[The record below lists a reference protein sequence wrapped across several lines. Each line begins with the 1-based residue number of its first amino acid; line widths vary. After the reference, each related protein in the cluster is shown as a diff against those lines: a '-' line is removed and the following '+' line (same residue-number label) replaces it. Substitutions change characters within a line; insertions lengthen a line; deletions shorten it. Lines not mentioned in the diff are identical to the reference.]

1 MAVRS
6 DRAAVRYQADRAAD
20 AVAAAAAAAAA
31 VTAHSAAVGAA
42 ERDGIDIIDGNQR
55 HGSAIYGGYF
65 GRASGAVA
73 AIDAA
78 AAHGPGD
85 EIGLGDADRRPATSS
100 FGPSGAAGGIGD
112 YASGA
117 NGNRKDIGVGREGSG
132 SVEHG
137 GRR

>member
-31 VTAHSAAVGAA
+31 VTAHSAAAGAA

-65 GRASGAVA
+65 ARSSGAVA

-78 AAHGPGD
+78 SAPGD
-85 EIGLGDADRRPATSS
+85 RKRVVWGKSVSVRVELG
-100 FGPSGAAGGIGD
+100 GPLI
-112 YASGA
+112 
-117 NGNRKDIGVGREGSG
+117 I
-132 SVEHG
+132 
-137 GRR
+137 

>member
-73 AIDAA
+73 AIAAA
-78 AAHGPGD
+78 AAHGPAD
-85 EIGLGDADRRPATSS
+85 VLGLGAADRLAAARGLRPCCSS
-100 FGPSGAAGGIGD
+100 RGLAAFTAVPTLCLVMPACLETICHSILPSL
-112 YASGA
+112 
-117 NGNRKDIGVGREGSG
+117 
-132 SVEHG
+132 
-137 GRR
+137 